1 MSVFDDDGV
10 MLVSFRLPRALERT
24 LRERMA
30 ITLQSLSATVAGLLN
45 EGMWIDRARLLR
57 ALPEGETVQLQVR
70 LPRALV
76 RQLRERLS
84 RTGRTQNAEIVFLLA
99 SALEHEAEDGRLEA
113 EQLAAAGVKGGR

>member
-10 MLVSFRLPRALERT
+10 LLVSFRLPRAMERT
-24 LRERMA
+24 LRERMR
-30 ITLQSLSATVAGLLN
+30 ITLRSLSATVAGLLN
-45 EGMWIDRARLLR
+45 EGMWIDRARLLKT
-57 ALPEGETVQLQVR
+57 LPEGETVQLQVR

-99 SALEHEAEDGRLEA
+99 SALEHEEDVRLEA
-113 EQLAAAGVKGGR
+113 EQLAAGVKGGC